1 MATNDQINA
10 NRNNSKLSTGPTTPD
25 GKATAAQ
32 NAFRHGLTAKNLL
45 IHDHEK
51 EDFQKFQEG
60 HLRDLM
66 PEGAIQWDFFD
77 QILRCSWNLQKM
89 DRMEK
94 EYFEKNG
101 MDAIFNSEDKSFDR
115 ILRYRRMLSLELRR
129 ALEELRKLQT
139 EQALRCLPQNLAF
152 RSISHAVNTQSI
164 LTALTKRSQN
174 RLPNFDLPKPT
185 PKPEEAKPAL

>member
-1 MATNDQINA
+1 MASDKQNDA
-10 NRNNSKLSTGPTTPD
+10 NRLNAQKSTGPTTTD

-45 IHDHEK
+45 IHDHEQA
-51 EDFQKFQEG
+51 DFQKFQEG

-66 PEGAIQWDFFD
+66 PQGAIQWDFFD

-101 MDAIFNSEDKSFDR
+101 MNAIFNSEDKSFDR

-129 ALEELRKLQT
+129 ALDELRKLQT
-139 EQALRCLPQNLAF
+139 EQALRCLPQNFAV
-152 RSISHAVNTQSI
+152 RYVSHAVDTQSL
-164 LTALTKRSQN
+164 LTAMTKRSQN
-174 RLPNFDLPKPT
+174 RLPNFDLPKPK
-185 PKPEEAKPAL
+185 PKPEEAKPAM